1 MSAKDERSTV
11 HSPAGPARFAVARDR
26 RTLDV
31 GRCVTRLL
39 YKPARAACRERTVHG
54 SQATPIVVPH
64 VLFFMFFMLVDIFL
78 RFMWVDESPHKNEIY
93 MRARARDPEERND
106 KTGCTAFIRTL
117 TPVTLSE
124 ISLFVL
130 ARNVHRVG
138 HRRAP
143 CTGCTS
149 SDGYYG
155 SALLYTG
162 GGAVS
167 ADVGPR
173 NPSVVVDAAE
183 AARPQAARPAWRRHH
198 LIAD

>member
-106 KTGCTAFIRTL
+106 KTGYTAFIRTL

-124 ISLFVL
+124 ISLYCL
-130 ARNVHRVG
+130 STQCAS
-138 HRRAP
+138 RRASP
-143 CTGCTS
+143 CTVHGPRGAHQATDTTAPLYS
-149 SDGYYG
+149 TQEQERSRPT
-155 SALLYTG
+155 SALET
-162 GGAVS
+162 
-167 ADVGPR
+167 
-173 NPSVVVDAAE
+173 
-183 AARPQAARPAWRRHH
+183 PQ
-198 LIAD
+198 